1 MDRRII
7 PLLALL
13 SLHARAFDPAVDV
26 ALTAVPGG
34 LRVALPAGAHLKQR
48 TFKVMLASSQGRL
61 AVGPLPP
68 PSGRDEAGDPVWRG
82 AVVIPLQGQG
92 LPDPVSL
99 AVTYQP
105 CTEGPAGVCYLP
117 QHRTVRARAA
127 DLEGGPAAGPGG
139 R

>member
-1 MDRRII
+1 MDRRIF

-13 SLHARAFDPAVDV
+13 SLPAWAFDPAMDV
-26 ALTAVPGG
+26 ALAAVPGG
-34 LRVALPAGAHLKQR
+34 LRVAVPSGAHLKQR
-48 TFKVMLASSQGRL
+48 TFKVVLASPRGRL

-68 PSGRDEAGDPVWRG
+68 STGQDEAGDPIWRG
-82 AVVIPLQGQG
+82 VVFIPLLGQG

-117 QHRTVRARAA
+117 QHRTVTARAA
-127 DLEGGPAAGPGG
+127 DLEAGPPPGAKA

>member
-13 SLHARAFDPAVDV
+13 SLHAWAFDPAVDV
-26 ALTAVPGG
+26 ALAAVPGG
-34 LRVALPAGAHLKQR
+34 LRVSVPSGAHLKQR
-48 TFKVMLASSQGRL
+48 TFKVILASPRGRL

-82 AVVIPLQGQG
+82 VVLIPLEGHG
-92 LPDPVSL
+92 LPDPVPL

-117 QHRTVRARAA
+117 QHRTVMARAA
-127 DLEGGPAAGPGG
+127 DLEPGPRPPAKA